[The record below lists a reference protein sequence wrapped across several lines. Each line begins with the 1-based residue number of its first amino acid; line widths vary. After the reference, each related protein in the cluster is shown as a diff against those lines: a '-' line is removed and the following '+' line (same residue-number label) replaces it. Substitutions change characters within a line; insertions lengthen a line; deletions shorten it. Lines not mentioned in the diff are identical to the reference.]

1 MYSDKEL
8 QEYDYIVWL
17 YLSQLTFIN
26 FKLNVL
32 QCGVLVTIKIK

>member
-17 YLSQLTFIN
+17 YLSQSTFFN